1 MRSPDLALLAS
12 LVLALR
18 AVPVSAQGEP
28 AEVRRYTDRADTL
41 ATREVG
47 MVGDFTWFNNRYC
60 HATDAAGAAD
70 AERGIWQS
78 MVIPPTPVFDNF
90 NYVGHAQYGA
100 WVVETSAGLVLIDA
114 LNSPDEGKRYI
125 EGGMAKLGLDPANL
139 RYLIVMHGH
148 GDHWGAGGYLQKKY
162 PNLKVALGAEDWRLL
177 ENTAPTG
184 FRGPPPTRDI
194 VIRGDTTITLG
205 NTTIQLFSTPGHTP
219 GGLSALFTVNDA
231 GTPHTVAYWGGTGL
245 PGNSAALVTY
255 LQSLRKFSA
264 KAVAAGADVLASNHP
279 YLDTTLN
286 AISLLGWRDAGEPH
300 PFVIGREA
308 VARYYE
314 ILDLCVSAALVR
326 QGVQPPP
333 R

>member
-1 MRSPDLALLAS
+1 MRTSVALVAS
-12 LVLALR
+12 LALALR
-18 AVPVSAQGEP
+18 AASASAQQES

-41 ATREVG
+41 ASQGVG

-60 HATDAAGAAD
+60 HATDEPGAAA

-100 WVVETSAGLVLIDA
+100 WVVETSEGLILIDA
-114 LNSPDEGKRYI
+114 LNSPDEGRQYI
-125 EGGMAKLGLDPANL
+125 EAGMAKLGLDPADL

-148 GDHWGAGGYLQKKY
+148 GDHWGAGRYLQQKY
-162 PNLKVALGAEDWRLL
+162 PNLTVALGAEDWRLL
-177 ENTAPTG
+177 ENTAPSEL
-184 FRGPPPTRDI
+184 RGPPPVRDL

-219 GGLSALFTVNDA
+219 GGLSALFTVADGA
-231 GTPHTVAYWGGTGL
+231 ARHTVAYWGGTGL
-245 PGNSAALVTY
+245 PGNSASLLQY
-255 LQSLRKFSA
+255 LQSLRKFRE

-286 AISLLGWRDAGEPH
+286 AISLLGWRDRGAPH
-300 PFVIGREA
+300 PFVIGRES
-308 VARYYE
+308 VQRYYE